1 MKNEC
6 FVPYGEGGFE
16 RADRRAKNGSRAGFY
31 PRLALSNMKKNA
43 NIYFPYLLAGC
54 LLSGLYY
61 MILAVGEMVADS
73 GMTGGAEMMFLLEM
87 CAGLCIVIMFLILFY
102 INSFVMKRRKRELG
116 LYCILGMEKKHLCLL
131 LFWEV
136 LAAAGIGIVGGIAFG
151 ALFSQLMFLVL
162 LKLIRIPAKLVFS
175 VPLASVGKTAVVFG
189 IGYLATY
196 LYDWGV
202 IRRTDPIGLLRS
214 RQEGEREPKTKWLTA
229 LAGVVTLAA
238 GYGLACRVRTVSE
251 GLWSFFPAAFLV
263 IIATYCLFQAG
274 SIVFLK
280 FLRKR
285 KGFYYR
291 PENFISVSGMLY
303 RMKQNAAGLATIC
316 ILSTA
321 LLVVLC
327 SCVTLYAGEE
337 DMLRGL
343 FPREYKLTVK
353 LALQD
358 MSDEEALLAQNTQE
372 EEILASFHA
381 LAQENG
387 VEITED
393 YSLFT
398 VWWMADQQDN
408 HFDSNALSDR
418 ARDFDVEKMIS
429 LTLLSL
435 EDYNAMTGGRE
446 ELAENEAIL
455 IAPDGEEWETVFISG
470 QEFAVKGRAV
480 QPDGFPM
487 DIMNQDM
494 FSSCIVVL
502 PDKRAMLR
510 LRDEDSSLYSLNLYY
525 LFDLEGEKGAQEAFE
540 KQAPGRI
547 EAAGTKWFE
556 NRSTQREGFYLLYG
570 SILFIGLLFVV
581 LFLLAT
587 ALIIYYKQVTEGYD
601 DRERFEIMEKVGMR
615 DTEIRRAI
623 GKQVMIVF
631 FLPLLTA
638 IVHICV
644 AARVLRMFLAILGL
658 TNGRV
663 FWIGMAV
670 CCLIF
675 GLVYFAIYRLTSRV
689 YYRIVHAGR
698 ENFAGV

>member
-1 MKNEC
+1 MKNEA
-6 FVPYGEGGFE
+6 FMPSQTAAPKSAGHRTKGG
-16 RADRRAKNGSRAGFY
+16 KAGFY
-31 PRLALSNMKKNA
+31 PRLAVSNMRKNA
-43 NIYFPYLLAGC
+43 NIYLPYLLAGC

-73 GMTGGAEMMFLLEM
+73 GMSGGAEMMFLLEM

-116 LYCILGMEKKHLCLL
+116 LYCILGMEKRHLCLL

-136 LAAAGIGIVGGIAFG
+136 LAAALISIVGGIAFG
-151 ALFSQLMFLVL
+151 ALFSQFMFLLL
-162 LKLIRIPAKLVFS
+162 LKLIRIPAKLVFA
-175 VPLASVGKTAVVFG
+175 VPLTSVGKTAAVFG
-189 IGYLATY
+189 AGYLATY

-202 IRRTDPIGLLRS
+202 ICKTNPIGLLKS

-229 LAGVVTLAA
+229 LVGAVTLAA
-238 GYGLACRVRTVSE
+238 GYGMACKVSTVSE
-251 GLWSFFPAAFLV
+251 GLFAFFPAAFLV

-274 SIVFLK
+274 SIVLLK

-337 DMLRGL
+337 GMLRGL
-343 FPREYKLTVK
+343 FPREYKLTVRP
-353 LALQD
+353 AFED
-358 MSDEEALLAQNTQE
+358 MSDAGVLLAQNAQE
-372 EEILASFHA
+372 ENILVSLHS
-381 LAQENG
+381 LAEENG

-408 HFDSNALSDR
+408 HFDSNVLSDR

-435 EDYNAMTGGRE
+435 EDYNAMTGGAE
-446 ELAENEAIL
+446 ALGENEVIL
-455 IAPDGEEWETVFISG
+455 ISAEEERRESIFING
-470 QEFAVKGRAV
+470 QEFTVKKQAL
-480 QPDGFPM
+480 QLEGFPM

-494 FSSCIVVL
+494 FRSCIVVL
-502 PDKRAMLR
+502 PDKTAMLR
-510 LRDEDSSLYSLNLYY
+510 LRGEDASLYSMNWYY
-525 LFDLEGEKGAQEAFE
+525 LFELEGEAGAREAFGN
-540 KQAPGRI
+540 QAYGRI
-547 EAAGTKWFE
+547 DVAGTKLFD

-570 SILFIGLLFVV
+570 SILFIGLLFVC

-615 DTEIRRAI
+615 DIEIRRAI

-631 FLPLLTA
+631 FLPLVTA

-658 TNGRV
+658 ASSRV
-663 FWIGMAV
+663 FWTGMAV

-675 GLVYFAIYRLTSRV
+675 GIVYFVIYRLTSRV
-689 YYRIVHAGR
+689 YYRIVHGK
-698 ENFAGV
+698 GT